1 MEIIDDFCFHKIK
14 MVGMEYCLYCDE
26 MCHIES
32 NRSRVC
38 IWLEVED
45 DYDYFVILDVRKTFV
60 LLWTTFVAEH
70 SHEVR
75 KKQKEYEAWSKAVG
89 NRSYTPDELIG
100 EIMER
105 LP

>member
-1 MEIIDDFCFHKIK
+1 MPWARPTVEQTVNYRLRFW
-14 MVGMEYCLYCDE
+14 EQE
-26 MCHIES
+26 RS
-32 NRSRVC
+32 NRPRVC

-60 LLWTTFVAEH
+60 LLWTAFVAEH
-70 SHEVR
+70 SHGVR

-89 NRSYTPDELIG
+89 NWSYTPDELIG

>member
-1 MEIIDDFCFHKIK
+1 M
-14 MVGMEYCLYCDE
+14 
-26 MCHIES
+26 
-32 NRSRVC
+32 
-38 IWLEVED
+38 
-45 DYDYFVILDVRKTFV
+45 
-60 LLWTTFVAEH
+60 LLWTTFVAEY